1 MSEEL
6 GNGVKILISRVKS
19 NPEEFT
25 GHNSPWKTLVQSI
38 LNYKHNPQ
46 HTDTY
51 SMRGLTSAEIDAL
64 HEAFFPLAR
73 QEFDSWV
80 MKTVLEDKVAQDERM
95 MHQAMNLTQHSFAL
109 ERGKRAQN
117 LYNPYATTSMPIT
130 LAGNTTIQGQLDAD
144 PSPALLQ
151 KIKKGLGL

>member
-80 MKTVLEDKVAQDERM
+80 MKTVLEDKVAQDERVTN
-95 MHQAMNLTQHSFAL
+95 QAMHLSRWNDPA
-109 ERGKRAQN
+109 
-117 LYNPYATTSMPIT
+117 IT
-130 LAGNTTIQGQLDAD
+130 LAGSTTVQGQLDAD